1 MAVPPEFLIKVEKST
16 AGSTFGCLPAT
27 GCRRFEYGRPKPSI
41 PVNQSSAR
49 RHVPAVY
56 LADANLAIVAI
67 LEVREMN
74 NLRVCSRLSV
84 LPPASIVLISY
95 HTLLVT
101 ACAVATTSSFSRC
114 NPPYSNLAGWL
125 QSFGAPCSN

>member
-56 LADANLAIVAI
+56 LADAILAIVAI

-74 NLRVCSRLSV
+74 NLRVCNGRRGSNPTRASTFSPLLSV
-84 LPPASIVLISY
+84 S
-95 HTLLVT
+95 
-101 ACAVATTSSFSRC
+101 
-114 NPPYSNLAGWL
+114 
-125 QSFGAPCSN
+125 